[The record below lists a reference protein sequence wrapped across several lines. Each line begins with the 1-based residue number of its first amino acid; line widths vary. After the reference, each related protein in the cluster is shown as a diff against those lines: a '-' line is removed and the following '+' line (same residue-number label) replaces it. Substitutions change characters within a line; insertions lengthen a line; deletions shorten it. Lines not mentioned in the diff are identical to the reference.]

1 MDENSPE
8 VRREYEL
15 LNIVDSKASA
25 LLTFNAVGLT
35 ALAVWLGYI
44 PLNLLHLS
52 LDIVFLALLVS
63 CAFLLAII
71 ALRWASK
78 STDVDVLSELRRKRS
93 SHYRVAW
100 AIAIGSVFCVIV
112 VSAIHLIGTALI
124 AFGVCGDGCQAFY
137 SSNVFGNLD
146 YGG

>member
-15 LNIVDSKASA
+15 LNILDAKASA

-44 PLNLLHLS
+44 PLNLLHLT
-52 LDIVFLALLVS
+52 LDVVFLALLVS

-78 STDVDVLSELRRKRS
+78 STDADVLRRLRRRRS
-93 SHYRVAW
+93 GHYRVAW
-100 AIAIGSVFCVIV
+100 AIAIGSVFCVTG

-124 AFGVCGDGCQAFY
+124 ALGVCGDACQAFY
-137 SSNVFGNLD
+137 SSDVFGNLD
-146 YGG
+146 YDG

>member
-1 MDENSPE
+1 MDDSPE
-8 VRREYEL
+8 VTHQYDL
-15 LNIVDSKASA
+15 LNILDSKASA

-52 LDIVFLALLVS
+52 LDLVFLALLIS

-71 ALRWASK
+71 GLRWASK
-78 STDVDVLSELRRKRS
+78 STDVEVLNELRRRRS
-93 SHYRVAW
+93 RHYRVAW
-100 AIAIGSVFCVIV
+100 VIAIASVLCVIV
-112 VSAIHLIGTALI
+112 VSAIHLVGTALI
-124 AFGVCGDGCQAFY
+124 AFGLCGDICQTFY

-146 YGG
+146 YSR